1 MASTHMIEDL
11 AWRFISAFA
20 AADPDLAES
29 VIDDVH
35 LEVSDFGEEAHVEQY
50 DVEKFR
56 DLVTSHAGD
65 PLERRR
71 GPCTVEFLGANV
83 AVCRQVLH
91 AVAPSGRSFDW
102 QVVLVFAHHGERW
115 RATASLW
122 GPIPPW
128 AVEEIEAAMLAR

>member
-1 MASTHMIEDL
+1 MATEQMIEDL

-35 LEVSDFGEEAHVEQY
+35 LEVSDFGEEAHVESY

-56 DLVTSHAGD
+56 ELVAGHAGD

-71 GPCTVEFLGANV
+71 GPCTVEFLGPNV
-83 AVCRQVLH
+83 ALCNQTLQ

-102 QVVLVFAHHGERW
+102 RVLLVFAQHGDRW
-115 RATASLW
+115 RASASVW
-122 GPIPPW
+122 GPIPTW
-128 AVEEIEAAMLAR
+128 AVEEIEAAMTRE